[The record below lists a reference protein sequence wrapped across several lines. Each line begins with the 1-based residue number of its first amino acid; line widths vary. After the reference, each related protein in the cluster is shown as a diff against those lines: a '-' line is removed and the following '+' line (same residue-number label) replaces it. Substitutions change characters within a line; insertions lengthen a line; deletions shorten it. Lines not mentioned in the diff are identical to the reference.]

1 MAPKNDHLMSLRAV
15 RELRRVRSFYTAG
28 VLLWASAAL
37 WSGCARPGSR
47 QMWACALLLA
57 VFTGLLATTS
67 LWLSRLQ
74 PTRSHEPARQTE
86 HRRPPVPRH
95 ASA

>member
-1 MAPKNDHLMSLRAV
+1 MSLRAV
-15 RELRRVRSFYTAG
+15 RELRRVRAFYTVG

-37 WSGCARPGSR
+37 WSGWVHPGSR
-47 QMWACALLLA
+47 QMWVCLLLVA

-74 PTRSHEPARQTE
+74 ATRSHEPAR
-86 HRRPPVPRH
+86 HAARRRALAPGH